1 MSIIVFF
8 VGRYFSSGFQQK
20 YVYLVL
26 YANRLYYVPINIH
39 PPTNNK
45 TNLIF
50 PYISGICKKNNNDII
65 QQIDFRNMSNKD
77 KESSNL

>member
-1 MSIIVFF
+1 MSIIVFLL
-8 VGRYFSSGFQQK
+8 VGILVLGFQQK

-45 TNLIF
+45 TNLVF
-50 PYISGICKKNNNDII
+50 LYIYQGYVEKIT
-65 QQIDFRNMSNKD
+65 MTLLNK
-77 KESSNL
+77 

>member
-1 MSIIVFF
+1 MSIIVFLL
-8 VGRYFSSGFQQK
+8 VGILVLGFQQK

-45 TNLIF
+45 TNLVFLYI
-50 PYISGICKKNNNDII
+50 YISGICRKNNNDITE
-65 QQIDFRNMSNKD
+65 QIDF
-77 KESSNL
+77 